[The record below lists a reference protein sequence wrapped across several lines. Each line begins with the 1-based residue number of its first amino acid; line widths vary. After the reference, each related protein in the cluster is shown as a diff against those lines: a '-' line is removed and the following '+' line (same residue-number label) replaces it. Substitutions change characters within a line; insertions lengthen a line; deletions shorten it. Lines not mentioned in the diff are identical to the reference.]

1 MFLRCSLPLF
11 ANHQRVAENICSVR
25 RGDDAPISSI
35 GVSKIRQLC
44 MGIGRSDRPSAIGRV
59 ANPEASDTALP
70 LDMRMAQSQIGASF
84 FDQIAGAEVPYIGE
98 VDVPAVTRF
107 AHAFEPASHEND
119 AVPIG

>member
-1 MFLRCSLPLF
+1 MAQNIRSLG
-11 ANHQRVAENICSVR
+11 Q
-25 RGDDAPISSI
+25 GDDAPISSI
-35 GVSKIRQLC
+35 GVSEIRQLC
-44 MGIGRSDRPSAIGRV
+44 MGIGKSGRPSAVGPVKILRRSY
-59 ANPEASDTALP
+59 ADASEEALP